1 MSKMAILVKLGF
13 RQCNQYIK
21 IIKMKSWIL
30 GILWFLTVSISAY
43 AYSVNNTNVV
53 KENNFVAEN
62 STKIEVPR
70 IKFYSDDGFANCLD
84 RNSQQQ
90 IKQIVN
96 LPEICVKLH
105 IRKSKTL
112 LNKDKSVESV
122 DRNEFEELETLDVP
136 TVYLQIDP
144 IQISNTDLNNYLNT

>member
-1 MSKMAILVKLGF
+1 
-13 RQCNQYIK
+13 
-21 IIKMKSWIL
+21 MKSWVFN
-30 GILWFLTVSISAY
+30 ILWFFAVSISAY

-53 KENNFVAEN
+53 KEGNFVAEN
-62 STKIEVPR
+62 SIKIEVPT
-70 IKFYSDDGFANCLD
+70 IEFYNDDGFANCLD

-96 LPEICVKLH
+96 LPEVCVKLH

-112 LNKDKSVESV
+112 LNKDKSIESV